1 MNIDRKKYLSD
12 VFRKEIKFNLDE
24 SASSTKERP
33 VSIQDDL
40 NTTNF
45 LIDTKFKLR
54 LDEIV

>member
-24 SASSTKERP
+24 SASNTKERP

-40 NTTNF
+40 NTSNF

>member
-40 NTTNF
+40 NTSNF

>member
-12 VFRKEIKFNLDE
+12 VFRKEIKVNLDE
-24 SASSTKERP
+24 SASSAKERP
-33 VSIQDDL
+33 VSIQDDR

-45 LIDTKFKLR
+45 LIGTKFKLR